1 MSTSKLPLSL
11 RFYGVSPWEL
21 EVIYSLLNSLFAV
34 KEHQDVE
41 QEEEYTTMIEIIFPL
56 AFNDAFFKW
65 FGNSRWDKTKGI
77 LKEMKRRRGNGKT
90 LRVYMKF
97 IGKPNITFRMDLD
110 QRNQFDAAIEKID
123 FVLELI
129 PYHLDPKKLPKGV
142 NEVTYYFDEK
152 TARWA
157 INSATSE
164 NETFLFS
171 QNEWKIT

>member
-1 MSTSKLPLSL
+1 MSSSRLPLSL
-11 RFYGVSPWEL
+11 RFYGISPWEL
-21 EVIYSLLNSLFAV
+21 EVLYSLLNGLFV
-34 KEHQDVE
+34 VGEQPDVE
-41 QEEEYTTMIEIIFPL
+41 QEEEYTSMVNIAFPL

-65 FGNSRWDKTKGI
+65 FGDSRLDKLKGI
-77 LKEMKRRRGNGKT
+77 LKEMKRRRGSGKT

-97 IGKPNITFRMDLD
+97 TGKPNITFVIDLD
-110 QRNQFDAAIEKID
+110 ERNQFDAGIEKID

-129 PYHLDPKKLPKGV
+129 PYQLDPKKLPKGV
-142 NEVTYYFDEK
+142 NEITYYFDEK
-152 TARWA
+152 IARWA

>member
-34 KEHQDVE
+34 KEHPDVE
-41 QEEEYTTMIEIIFPL
+41 QEEEYTTMIEITFPL

-90 LRVYMKF
+90 LRLYMKF
-97 IGKPNITFRMDLD
+97 TGKPNITFRMDL
-110 QRNQFDAAIEKID
+110 ID

-152 TARWA
+152 LARWA

>member
-65 FGNSRWDKTKGI
+65 FGDSRWDKTKGI
-77 LKEMKRRRGNGKT
+77 L
-90 LRVYMKF
+90 
-97 IGKPNITFRMDLD
+97 
-110 QRNQFDAAIEKID
+110 
-123 FVLELI
+123 
-129 PYHLDPKKLPKGV
+129 
-142 NEVTYYFDEK
+142 
-152 TARWA
+152 
-157 INSATSE
+157 
-164 NETFLFS
+164 
-171 QNEWKIT
+171 

>member
-34 KEHQDVE
+34 KEHPDVE
-41 QEEEYTTMIEIIFPL
+41 QEEEYTTMVEITFPL

-110 QRNQFDAAIEKID
+110 QRNHFDAAIEKMD

-152 TARWA
+152 IARWA

-171 QNEWKIT
+171 ENEWKIT